1 MRRIVGRLPS
11 WVRGRTGRILGAALL
26 VLPAVGY
33 IAYRSYRNWDQLRA
47 AAWSFRPAY
56 WALTLVGYALAAVCV
71 LWAWNR
77 IAGQLTPVKRFG
89 QNARLYCLSNLPRH
103 IPGSIWYMAGR
114 SYLYKEVGVPASLTM
129 AGIALEVFLTTVA
142 GLLTY
147 LLSLPLAGALG
158 AAPLRL
164 GIALGLL
171 ALALLFLQP
180 PVFNRVLGFFLRR
193 FGSQEQ
199 VRITYRGLL
208 PPLLAYVLAW
218 GIGGVTLYTVV
229 LSVYEQ
235 VPWQEIAVV
244 IGIWAAAGTVGLL
257 ASTFLVGFG
266 VREATLSVLLTVL
279 IPEDRALVVAIL
291 FWFLLTG
298 GDLALAGL
306 FALLSRGRGS
316 GRGKAAEPGAGP
328 DT

>member
-11 WVRGRTGRILGAALL
+11 WVRGRTGRILGTALL

-33 IAYRSYRNWDQLRA
+33 IAYRGYQNWDQLRA
-47 AAWSFRPAY
+47 SAWSFRPAY
-56 WALTLVGYALAAVCV
+56 WALTLVGYVLSVVCV

-77 IAGQLTPVKRFG
+77 IAGHLTPVKRFG

-114 SYLYKEVGVPASLTM
+114 SYLYKQVGVPASLTM
-129 AGIALEVFLTTVA
+129 AGIALEVFLTIGA

-147 LLSLPLAGALG
+147 LLSLPLAGSLG
-158 AAPLRL
+158 AGPLRL

-171 ALALLFLQP
+171 ALALLILQP

-199 VRITYRGLL
+199 VHITYRGLL
-208 PPLLAYVLAW
+208 PPLLVYVLTW
-218 GIGGVTLYTVV
+218 GIGGATLYTVI

-235 VPWQEIAVV
+235 VPWQEIGAV

-257 ASTFLVGFG
+257 ASTFLVGLG
-266 VREATLSVLLTVL
+266 VREVTLGALLTAL

-298 GDLALAGL
+298 GDLVLAGL
-306 FALLSRGRGS
+306 FTLLSRGRAS
-316 GRGKAAEPGAGP
+316 GPGEPAQPADGP
-328 DT
+328 DD